1 MSESNR
7 TPFVRTALPSDAEV
21 VVAMAAELAAAVA
34 DPTPDLDAARFVRD
48 GFGPDRWFECLVVE
62 IGDEP
67 IGFALICRG
76 FEAHTG
82 KRRLWLGDLYVRAA
96 ARRSGAGR
104 SLMAAV
110 ASRALDLDC
119 EAVYWELWRPN
130 ALGRVFYERLD
141 AEETGDLAVMRVG
154 GERLAAI
161 ALFTQRGERGG
172 PGKPNGRAR

>member
-119 EAVYWELWRPN
+119 EAVYWECVSLKSCALENFMRFRSDCAIMGRCPGTARSETPADEIGN
-130 ALGRVFYERLD
+130 AVRV
-141 AEETGDLAVMRVG
+141 
-154 GERLAAI
+154 I
-161 ALFTQRGERGG
+161 
-172 PGKPNGRAR
+172 